1 MDDRIVISSS
11 MKRLNKTDKTKTVL
25 LGIHKTPWF
34 DPEAENDFESD
45 FIQSIHLININFSNF
60 YEAYKDLDRAVEAFQ
75 YANLIGRFQL
85 IKNDEKQAKH
95 KEKIQEIEKLDEK
108 IHTLKSKIKK
118 ETQFNKKV
126 KLNIHI
132 QKLKQQLTKLKR
144 ELTK

>member
-1 MDDRIVISSS
+1 M
-11 MKRLNKTDKTKTVL
+11 
-25 LGIHKTPWF
+25 GIHKTPWF

-108 IHTLKSKIKK
+108 SI
-118 ETQFNKKV
+118 
-126 KLNIHI
+126 
-132 QKLKQQLTKLKR
+132 R
-144 ELTK
+144 